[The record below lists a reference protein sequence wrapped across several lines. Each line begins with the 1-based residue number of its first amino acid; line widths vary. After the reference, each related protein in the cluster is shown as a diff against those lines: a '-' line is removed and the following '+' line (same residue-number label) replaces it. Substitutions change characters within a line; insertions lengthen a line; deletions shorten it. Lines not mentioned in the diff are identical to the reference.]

1 LKIKHQVRLIIYF
14 IESIASKKDS
24 ILDLIWDK
32 KLKLNSHKRT
42 NLLTSTNNQRA
53 NQPSLLGKSQE
64 GFGIKREINLLT
76 NRLDKIFMAN
86 PAKK

>member
-1 LKIKHQVRLIIYF
+1 M
-14 IESIASKKDS
+14 
-24 ILDLIWDK
+24 
-32 KLKLNSHKRT
+32 RT
-42 NLLTSTNNQRA
+42 NLITSTNNQRA